1 MEIKQSWVM
10 TCAKGKLSLYE
21 VRILTKIIEY
31 CHNQVRE
38 THLARNMT
46 QLKTNCG
53 DVRMSIPMRYI
64 LTDGSNHYEDV
75 YEGARNL
82 CKHTMEFYDSRRK
95 EWHCSSLIYDVVHSV
110 NKGIITFTVFG
121 SLLDVLYDYTRGYSR
136 YDLQQVMSMRLP
148 SSVRL
153 MWLMYG
159 QLEPKSFSIDWL
171 KNILGV
177 SDKYGQTAD
186 FIKKQIAPACEEISE
201 RSSIKLSYERIW
213 NGRKV
218 TGIMFHVI
226 RKPQPEQNISSMTVE
241 MKQLLQKDISE
252 YMTADGGFTYRELS
266 ANKGLMKKLME
277 HPAAVDIVRSVT
289 HRARKQQKG
298 KGWIIAALRSELNF
312 KPETKTANITQS

>member
-46 QLKTNCG
+46 RLKTHCG

-82 CKHTMEFYDSRRK
+82 CKRTMEFYDSERK
-95 EWHCSSLIYDVVHSV
+95 EWHCSSLIYNVIHSV

-121 SLLDVLYDYTRGYSR
+121 SLLDELYNYTHGYSR
-136 YDLQQVMSMRLP
+136 YDLEQTMSMRLP

-201 RSSIKLSYERIW
+201 RSSIKLSYERMW

-218 TGIMFHVI
+218 TGIMFHVT
-226 RKPQPEQNISSMTVE
+226 RKPQPEQNISSMTAE

-277 HPAAVDIVRSVT
+277 HPAAIDIVRSVT

-298 KGWIIAALRSELNF
+298 KGWIIAALKSELLF
-312 KPETKTANITQS
+312 KPDIKTLQAQKS

>member
-1 MEIKQSWVM
+1 
-10 TCAKGKLSLYE
+10 
-21 VRILTKIIEY
+21 
-31 CHNQVRE
+31 
-38 THLARNMT
+38 
-46 QLKTNCG
+46 
-53 DVRMSIPMRYI
+53 MSIPMRYI

-159 QLEPKSFSIDWL
+159 QIEPKSFSIDWL

-177 SDKYGQTAD
+177 ADKYDQTAD
-186 FIKKQIAPACEEISE
+186 FIKKQIEPACNEVSE
-201 RSSIKLSYERIW
+201 RSSIKLSYERLW
-213 NGRKV
+213 SGRKV
-218 TGIMFHVI
+218 TGIKFHVT
-226 RKPQPEQNISSMTVE
+226 RKPKPEQNISSMTAE

-298 KGWIIAALRSELNF
+298 KGWIIAALKSELNF